1 MRRVALAI
9 VSAGILLLVIVWYPH
24 YVEKPVK
31 DGEGPLSVYVDPRLA
46 APEYHSPLESWQTRH
61 ADMLNRG
68 DLLQS
73 DCLYCHTVEKS
84 CNNCHSYVG
93 AAEILP

>member
-1 MRRVALAI
+1 MRKVALSLAA
-9 VSAGILLLVIVWYPH
+9 AGILLLIVAWYPG

-31 DGEGPLSVYVDPRLA
+31 DGAGPLSVYVDPSLP
-46 APEYHSPLESWQTRH
+46 APEYHSPIEWWQTRH
-61 ADMLNRG
+61 MDVLNRG

-73 DCLYCHTVEKS
+73 DCLQCHDPETS

-93 AAEILP
+93 ANEIVP